1 MSAKTAIRILIVDD
15 HPMLREGITA
25 ILGSETDMVVV
36 AEATNGKEAVHQFR
50 THRPDVT
57 LMDIQMPFVN
67 GIDSIVE
74 IRQYFPEARII
85 VLTTYSG
92 DAHIV
97 RAFKAGASGYL
108 LKSALPKEVV
118 ETIRSVHAGQTRMP
132 PEIAVELAEHYA
144 DDGLTAREIEI
155 LRRVAAGNANKI
167 VADSLHVSEE
177 SVKAHV
183 RRILSKLGANSRTQA
198 VTIALKRGIIGM

>member
-25 ILGSETDMVVV
+25 ILGRETDMVVV
-36 AEATNGKEAVHQFR
+36 AEATNGKEAAHQFR

-57 LMDIQMPFVN
+57 LMDVQMPFVN

-74 IRQYFPEARII
+74 IRQSFPGARII

-92 DAHIV
+92 DACIV

-108 LKSALPKEVV
+108 LKSAPPKELV
-118 ETIRSVHAGQTRMP
+118 EAIRSVHAGQTRMP
-132 PEIAVELAEHYA
+132 PEIAVELAEHHA
-144 DDGLTAREIEI
+144 GDGLTAREIEI

-183 RRILSKLGANSRTQA
+183 RRILSKLGAKSRTQA
-198 VTIALKRGIIGM
+198 VIIALKRGIIGM